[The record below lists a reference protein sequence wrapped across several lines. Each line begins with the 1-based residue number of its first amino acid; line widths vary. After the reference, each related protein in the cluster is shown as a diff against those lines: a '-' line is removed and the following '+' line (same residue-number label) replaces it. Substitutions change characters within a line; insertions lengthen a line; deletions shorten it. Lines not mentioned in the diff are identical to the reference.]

1 MSSTTTSNIYRQPP
15 SIQQVAPRSIHLLFL
30 VAHGLFCH
38 SGGPRIITAVV
49 QVIINFMVFGMC
61 LKDAVAHPRVHD
73 QLLYNGIPSTLF
85 DKNVTE
91 AGFEV
96 SEITQQS
103 LLRRGHNLVPTTY
116 LGTCQAVSIDIETN
130 ALEAVS
136 DVKKGGKP
144 AGY

>member
-1 MSSTTTSNIYRQPP
+1 
-15 SIQQVAPRSIHLLFL
+15 
-30 VAHGLFCH
+30 
-38 SGGPRIITAVV
+38 
-49 QVIINFMVFGMC
+49 
-61 LKDAVAHPRVHD
+61 
-73 QLLYNGIPSTLF
+73 
-85 DKNVTE
+85 VTE

-103 LLRRGHNLVPTTY
+103 LLQRGHNLVPTTY
-116 LGTCQAVSIDIETN
+116 LGTCQAVSIDIKTI

>member
-1 MSSTTTSNIYRQPP
+1 
-15 SIQQVAPRSIHLLFL
+15 
-30 VAHGLFCH
+30 
-38 SGGPRIITAVV
+38 
-49 QVIINFMVFGMC
+49 MVFGMC

-136 DVKKGGKP
+136 DVRKGGIP

>member
-1 MSSTTTSNIYRQPP
+1 MSPTMVFHNSVESPNESGNQMR
-15 SIQQVAPRSIHLLFL
+15 RKLFL
-30 VAHGLFCH
+30 VLGA

-116 LGTCQAVSIDIETN
+116 LGTCQAVSVDIETD

-136 DVKKGGKP
+136 DVRKGGIP